1 MSGGGLEAVKEL
13 DVFQEALAGGEEI
26 SV

>member
-13 DVFQEALAGGEEI
+13 GVFQEALAGGEEI